1 VHSDFRTVQHD
12 LLPGCA
18 VVHQDVHA
26 SFDTDKELLT
36 TAMGVFSPHFRARH
50 SMDEEKA
57 SWLKWQCFSDLGSH
71 QSSADVFEG
80 GKAMNC
86 DTLDVRSSN
95 RRISNFY
102 RRLHMSRVRHVRDV
116 AMNPSWIT
124 AHYGVRRH

>member
-1 VHSDFRTVQHD
+1 MHIVFPTRAASCALDFRTIEYD

-57 SWLKWQCFSDLGSH
+57 GWLKWQCFSNLGSH

-95 RRISNFY
+95 GESQ
-102 RRLHMSRVRHVRDV
+102 LLQASPQSRVRHVR
-116 AMNPSWIT
+116 A
-124 AHYGVRRH
+124 